1 MRDVDELIRK
11 LCDDFLEQVVENDL
25 ETRRSGLVTQPEQ
38 FPSLYLDDLADES
51 ERMAEGDRSSVVD
64 EARELLARADVTLE
78 AEEFNRLCY
87 ELQRTLLR
95 AYRVLA
101 DEWERDFDGRPRA
114 WSPGQPE
121 AAPTPTAAQQQRP
134 PGSRRKV

>member
-101 DEWERDFDGRPRA
+101 DEWERDFDGRPRV